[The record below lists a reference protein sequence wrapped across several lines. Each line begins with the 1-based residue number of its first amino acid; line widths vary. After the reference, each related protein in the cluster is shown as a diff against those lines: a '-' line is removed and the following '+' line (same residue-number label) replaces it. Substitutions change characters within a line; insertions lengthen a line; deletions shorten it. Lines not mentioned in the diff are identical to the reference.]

1 MVTCRNLHVMDLVTV
16 IVSFETQPGT
26 GGNLFQTSNTIQ
38 NAQLST

>member
-1 MVTCRNLHVMDLVTV
+1 MVTCRNLHVMDLVM
-16 IVSFETQPGT
+16 VSFGTQPGT